1 MGCGSSRTRTKDVNT
16 KTSPISLD
24 LDHITDD
31 LLRNY
36 HLLIKKG
43 IVFID
48 YPNLNKNQKYKE
60 MEQIPLNGSVLVFNT
75 YKGRELISKYLNDTN
90 TIQKLKDNFQG
101 TGYLLTDSHS
111 KVIIVEHETGLEILY
126 IAGSI
131 SSLIGLVPYVI
142 KGWNI
147 MRGFN
152 NSRHYSRDLR
162 NIEIRKLDDAGH
174 LKEDHVHETIMHE
187 DAFLPNSAFISAT
200 QNLESEI
207 LKFRK
212 EINSLTNRIKT
223 IEKNNTK
230 TNSKRT
236 INKQKL
242 SKNVNK
248 EKERSK

>member
-1 MGCGSSRTRTKDVNT
+1 MDYREKEFIEKFKNAAHHLNVKPNEIVSMKFREMVN
-16 KTSPISLD
+16 SYSEY
-24 LDHITDD
+24 H
-31 LLRNY
+31 
-36 HLLIKKG
+36 HLLET
-43 IVFID
+43 
-48 YPNLNKNQKYKE
+48 LE
-60 MEQIPLNGSVLVFNT
+60 
-75 YKGRELISKYLNDTN
+75 RELGISY
-90 TIQKLKDNFQG
+90 QKLKDNFQG

-131 SSLIGLVPYVI
+131 ASLIGLVPYVI

-207 LKFRK
+207 LKLRK
-212 EINSLTNRIKT
+212 AMKSLTNRIKT
-223 IEKNNTK
+223 IEKNNSK
-230 TNSKRT
+230 INSKRT
-236 INKQKL
+236 IKKTETKQKR
-242 SKNVNK
+242 K
-248 EKERSK
+248 